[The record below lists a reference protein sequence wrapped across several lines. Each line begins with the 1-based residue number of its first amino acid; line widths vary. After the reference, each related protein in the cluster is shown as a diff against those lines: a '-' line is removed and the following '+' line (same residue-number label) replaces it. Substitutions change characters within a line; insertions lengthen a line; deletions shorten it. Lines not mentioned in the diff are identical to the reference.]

1 MKIRT
6 NSSNNKSST
15 NIARSY
21 ESRKPSTYT
30 KVNECNDLKLTE
42 KQLATF
48 SESDKII
55 IGEDF
60 NSRIG
65 TMQTF

>member
-1 MKIRT
+1 MNPKKEYLCLI
-6 NSSNNKSST
+6 NQIKV
-15 NIARSY
+15 Y
-21 ESRKPSTYT
+21 KSRKPSTYT
-30 KVNECNDLKLTE
+30 KVNECNVLKLTE